1 MFPVSDGAAVVV
13 ANDAAAVDNDD
24 DDDGTSSIE
33 TTKGIDGGCTATA
46 AASPI
51 LPLTVPLTVPLREE

>member
-13 ANDAAAVDNDD
+13 VAVVDD
-24 DDDGTSSIE
+24 DDVDGTSSIE
-33 TTKGIDGGCTATA
+33 TTKGIDCWCCCNATA
-46 AASPI
+46 AAS